1 MTERHPK
8 TRMLVYTPAEHV
20 QVANDVAGKLLQF
33 IWNDQTCLVF
43 SSRALHRYHTQM
55 LEYLLKDYGITYSWI
70 DDEKL
75 KVGDPA
81 VKITGGGRFR
91 VNQAEAI
98 LELWDN

>member
-1 MTERHPK
+1 
-8 TRMLVYTPAEHV
+8 
-20 QVANDVAGKLLQF
+20 
-33 IWNDQTCLVF
+33 
-43 SSRALHRYHTQM
+43 M